1 MLQRTMKQ
9 TSILLTMAITAMLM
23 LTGCSKDSES
33 SNMSMEEKQLAEIRQ
48 HIVGTW
54 EHDGDFLCNDISELS
69 GSINGNI
76 ISGCTSEFIS
86 LNPATLVFGSDG
98 RFELTSEVPDKEYKG
113 SYNIN
118 TGKPLIWLTYDE
130 DGIELRRQIPYFY
143 YYDIYFEA
151 DYNTVY
157 LVARD
162 VWTVVSR
169 YRRR

>member
-1 MLQRTMKQ
+1 MKQ
-9 TSILLTMAITAMLM
+9 VLFMAVLIAGMLM
-23 LTGCSKDSES
+23 TGCSKDSES
-33 SNMSMEEKQLAEIRQ
+33 MEDKQVTDIKQ
-48 HIVGTW
+48 HIVGSW

-86 LNPATLVFGSDG
+86 RNPATLVFGSDG
-98 RFELTSEVPDKEYKG
+98 RFELKTEGTSEIPGKEYKG
-113 SYNIN
+113 SYSFN
-118 TGKPLIWLTYDE
+118 TGKPLIWLTYDD
-130 DGIELRRQIPYFY
+130 DGIELRREIPYFY
-143 YYDIYFEA
+143 YYDIYFET

-162 VWTVVSR
+162 VWTTVSR